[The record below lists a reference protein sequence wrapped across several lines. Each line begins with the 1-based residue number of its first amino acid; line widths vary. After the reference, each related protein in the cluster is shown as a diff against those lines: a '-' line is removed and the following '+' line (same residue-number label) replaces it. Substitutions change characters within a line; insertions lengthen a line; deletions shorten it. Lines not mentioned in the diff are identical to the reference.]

1 MRSYLVNVLLLAA
14 AFTLSGVEAAPYGV
28 EGRRRAL
35 KSKKTRSSSSSKGA
49 KSNNK
54 LKKGEQPSEPTAL
67 TAPIDAVYIMYQ
79 RMANSYLTEIDNIAN
94 EVIEDLDEFYESR
107 IAAFQTDDVVWD
119 IDAGARKFQ
128 LEGNEAVRGLFS
140 SFATR
145 KFAFHQWSHHEV
157 NEIPGKTEV
166 ALRYH
171 GVILESEGNY
181 LDIFGVIKVHYNG
194 DEMIDFVF
202 VQRFNTIDRVYAA
215 LI

>member
-1 MRSYLVNVLLLAA
+1 MRSYLLNVLLLAA
-14 AFTLSGVEAAPYGV
+14 AFTFSVEAASGVEG
-28 EGRRRAL
+28 RRAL
-35 KSKKTRSSSSSKGA
+35 KSKKTGSSSQGE

-54 LKKGEQPSEPTAL
+54 LSKEEKPPEPTAL
-67 TAPIDAVYIMYQ
+67 TAKVDAASIIMYQ
-79 RMANSYLTEIDNIAN
+79 RMANSYLTEVDNIAN

-128 LEGNEAVRGLFS
+128 LEGKEAVRGLFS

-145 KFAFHQWSHHEV
+145 KFSFHQWSHHEV

-166 ALRYH
+166 ALKYH

-181 LDIFGVIKVHYNG
+181 LDLFGVIKVYYNG
-194 DEMIDFVF
+194 DDMIDYVF
-202 VQRFNTIDRVYAA
+202 VQRSYTIDRGYAA
-215 LI
+215 